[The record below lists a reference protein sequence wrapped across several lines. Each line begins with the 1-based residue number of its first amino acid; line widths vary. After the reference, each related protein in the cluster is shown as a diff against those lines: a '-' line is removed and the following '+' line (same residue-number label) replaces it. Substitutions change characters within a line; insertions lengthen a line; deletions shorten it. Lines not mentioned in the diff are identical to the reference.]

1 MKLEQDLAALRKLAF
16 KRYDQSHERLRAFH
30 RLAKRIETNPMRRQ
44 IWNIYDWLLVPFS
57 LWPIDL
63 LGLSDFLLN
72 AFKKRQALDAPM
84 NLLLEL
90 LPEAPKQKAVQE
102 VLEFEEKVIQK
113 GNYEPLI
120 KEPAKFREL
129 EANILADPNFDSA
142 WKMIKKHFDVTQF
155 QNSQGI
161 YRRRMVKERNFRDH
175 WDFSWDEEKARFKL
189 LFDALCYRWQL
200 FGMKGDFP
208 LVLKLTINP
217 TPHGTL
223 IMIPGNWSLDNKRDL
238 NWSAIRRIHQVHGSI
253 SQGPKLSQARIEALT
268 EAKYVT
274 QLWDEAGNS
283 GLKGDARIQHV
294 LKKMG
299 KDPRTDPS
307 WVKRRLKQAKAG
319 ITSGVQSRTAK
330 GQRIINKPRLPQRS
344 KKTASL

>member
-1 MKLEQDLAALRKLAF
+1 MSDMKMRLEQDLAALRKLAF
-16 KRYDQSHERLRAFH
+16 KRYDQSHERLRSFH
-30 RLAKRIETNPMRRQ
+30 RLAKRIEANPMRRQ

-72 AFKKRQALDAPM
+72 AFRKRQALDEPM

-90 LPEAPKQKAVQE
+90 LPMAPKHQAVQE
-102 VLEFEEKVIQK
+102 VVEFEQNVIQR

-129 EANILADPNFDSA
+129 EANMLADPNFDSA
-142 WKMIKKHFDVTQF
+142 WKMIKSHFDVTQF

-161 YRRRMVKERNFRDH
+161 YRRRMVKERNFRDN
-175 WDFSWDEEKARFKL
+175 WDFSWEDEKTRFKL

-238 NWSAIRRIHQVHGSI
+238 DWSAIRRIHRVHGAF
-253 SQGPKLSQARIEALT
+253 SQGPKRSPARTESLQ
-268 EAKYVT
+268 EAKRVSK
-274 QLWDEAGNS
+274 LWAQAGKK
-283 GLKGDARIQHV
+283 GLKGDCRLQFVFQA
-294 LKKMG
+294 MG
-299 KDPRTDPS
+299 KDLRTDAS
-307 WVKRRLKQAKAG
+307 WVKRRLRL
-319 ITSGVQSRTAK
+319 SRANTA
-330 GQRIINKPRLPQRS
+330 R
-344 KKTASL
+344 KKSP